1 MATPL
6 EVQDTPICFKAD
18 GSGSFQQPEARL
30 GQAQRTRVRS
40 LAGMQ
45 KEALVTS
52 TLSGETWRLASDEGP
67 YLDGA
72 DMAPPP
78 LAFLATGV
86 ASSYVTELLALADQ
100 RNVAIDDVELTLD
113 NYYAISGSALAGP
126 MTGTALTPEDPA
138 TVESDADAETLS
150 ELVETA
156 TAFSPINGLMG
167 GSLPSRFT
175 LTHDGHEVSPDRVA
189 ELNEPA
195 LEDPIDAFEAS
206 RPPSELSEEPI
217 IQHTGRTTEE
227 FPDADEK
234 YTDKD
239 AEGYSEEQDRMI
251 HVRAT
256 CTLRED
262 GLKHVEQ
269 ELYSPRGTIF
279 TFLSDEPE
287 GHGGRGRAPDA
298 TSYIAAGIA
307 FCFMTQLGR
316 YAGVVGEELSG
327 YRLVQDTHFS
337 LGGASA
343 GTGEP
348 GAAEP
353 VDSHL
358 FVDGP
363 FDDEFARELLDMSE
377 QTCYLHALCRT
388 ADLEPDVDVSIR

>member
-6 EVQDTPICFKAD
+6 EVQETPICFEATD
-18 GSGSFQQPEARL
+18 SGALRQPAVRL

-40 LAGMQ
+40 LSGMQ

-52 TLSGETWRLASDEGP
+52 TLSGDTWRLASDEGP

-72 DMAPPP
+72 DVAPPP

-86 ASSYVTELLALADQ
+86 ASSYVTELLALAEQ
-100 RNVAIDDVELTLD
+100 RDVAIEDVELTLD
-113 NYYAISGSALAGP
+113 NYYAISGSALAGT
-126 MTGTALTPEDPA
+126 MTGTALTPEVTA
-138 TVESDADAETLS
+138 ALESDADAETLS
-150 ELVETA
+150 DLVETA
-156 TAFSPINGLMG
+156 TTVSPINGLLTE
-167 GSLPSRFT
+167 SLSSRFT
-175 LTHDGHEVSPDRVA
+175 LTREGRELSTDRVV
-189 ELNEPA
+189 ELDDPPS
-195 LEDPIDAFEAS
+195 EDPIDAFEAVG
-206 RPPSELSEEPI
+206 PPGGAPDEPI
-217 IQHTGRTTEE
+217 IEHTGRTTEE
-227 FPDADEK
+227 FPDGDET

-256 CTLRED
+256 CTVRDD

-269 ELYSPRGTIF
+269 KLYSPRGSIF
-279 TFLSDEPE
+279 RFLSDEPE

-298 TSYIAAGIA
+298 ASYIAAGIG

-316 YAGVVGEELSG
+316 YAEVVGEELSA
-327 YRLVQDTHFS
+327 YRLVQDTHVS

-343 GTGEP
+343 GTGQP

-353 VDSHL
+353 VDSNL

-388 ADLEPDVDVSIR
+388 SDVAPDVEIR